1 MLAIREAAETHTVAV
16 ELEVTGAEFGQ
27 SGEAE
32 ADCGEVE
39 EASANRAWKLGKDPT
54 ESSLREETTGGARA
68 GPTDLNQSWT
78 ASGFQA
84 SLGGLVNE
92 ANRRKGKS

>member
-32 ADCGEVE
+32 ADYGEVE
-39 EASANRAWKLGKDPT
+39 EASAKRGWKLGKDP
-54 ESSLREETTGGARA
+54 
-68 GPTDLNQSWT
+68 
-78 ASGFQA
+78 
-84 SLGGLVNE
+84 
-92 ANRRKGKS
+92 K